1 MMNMNM
7 NPGMP
12 EEALSVDTNSLPPD
26 EDLEEDRAEAEL
38 DRLLNSTNLVD
49 IILKKKEGKEK
60 LVQIGQEVIEGYMR
74 DKESRKHW
82 ETQNEEW
89 TKLAL
94 QVMEKKNYPWDNASN
109 VKFPILTTA
118 ALQFSSR
125 AYPSLVSSF
134 DIVKAKAIGNDPGG
148 KFQEVAD
155 RISTHMSYQVL
166 YEMLG
171 WDEDMDKLCFILPI
185 VGTAFKKTYYDGNKG
200 TNCSELVFAKDLV
213 VNYWAK
219 NLNTAYRVS
228 HKLWRTPND
237 IVERQRKG
245 LFTKNEDYLKD
256 AGLDRGGN
264 IDAVSEAKKTV
275 TNEASPPAPDKSTP
289 RLLVECH
296 TFYDLDDD
304 GYDEPYVITIDY
316 ETRLPLRIVA
326 RFYKEDVELDE
337 KDEKKIAKIT
347 PCQYFT
353 KFGFIPNP
361 DGGFYDLGFG
371 LLLGG
376 INESVNTLI
385 NQLVDSGTINN
396 LQGGFIGKG
405 IRINQKSM
413 RFTPGEWKAVNN
425 FGDDLRK
432 GIFPLPTKEPSNVLF
447 QLLGVLVQS
456 GKELASIS
464 EIFTG
469 KMPGQNTP
477 ASTTMATIEQGL
489 KVFTS
494 IYKRLYRSLGEEFE
508 KLYKLNKLYLP
519 EHIEYTVEVEG
530 EAVPQTTGKQDYIQM
545 NNSPQPG
552 KPFVKIVPAADPNMV
567 SDTQKLVKSQGLL
580 ELIQLGTINR
590 AEATKQILEQQGQ
603 TNIAELTKV
612 PEPQPDFETQL
623 KGKIHEDTMQL
634 EKAKLQLEAFKAKNE
649 SLERETKAML
659 NMAQLQGMK
668 DEAQLAALQ
677 AQTEMLAKDEEN
689 MRKQIQSML
698 DHSMQMNQQQEKHQQ
713 QLQQKEEAHKLQM
726 QMKAAA
732 KPTE

>member
-1 MMNMNM
+1 MEDPMEQ
-7 NPGMP
+7 
-12 EEALSVDTNSLPPD
+12 EE
-26 EDLEEDRAEAEL
+26 ERAEAEL
-38 DRLLNSTNLVD
+38 DILLNSTNLVD
-49 IILKKKEGKEK
+49 VLLKKGKKDK
-60 LVQIGQEVIEGYMR
+60 LVEIGQEIVEGYNQ
-74 DKESRKHW
+74 DKESRKAW

-94 QVMEKKNYPWDNASN
+94 QVMEKKNFPWDNASN

-134 DIVKAKAIGNDPGG
+134 DVVKAKAIGNDPEG
-148 KFQEVAD
+148 KMQAIAD

-166 YEMLG
+166 YEMQG
-171 WDEDMDKLCFILPI
+171 WDEGMDKLCFILPI
-185 VGTAFKKTYYDGNKG
+185 VGTAFKKTYYDGNIG
-200 TNCSELVFAKDLV
+200 ANCSELVFAKDLV

-219 NLNTAYRVS
+219 SLDQAYRVT

-245 LFTKNEDYLKD
+245 IYTDNEEYLKD
-256 AGLDRGGN
+256 AGLDTGGN
-264 IDAVSEAKKTV
+264 IDVNTETKKSV
-275 TNEASPPAPDKSTP
+275 TDKTSPPATDKSTP
-289 RLLVECH
+289 RLVIECH

-304 GYDEPYVITIDY
+304 GYNEPYVITIDY
-316 ETRLPLRIVA
+316 QTRLPLRMTA
-326 RFYKEDVELDE
+326 RFYKEDVEVED
-337 KDEKKIAKIT
+337 KKIVRIK

-385 NQLVDSGTINN
+385 NQLVDSGTLNN

-405 IRINQKSM
+405 IRVNQKKLS
-413 RFTPGEWKAVNN
+413 FTPGEWKAVNN

-519 EHIEYTVEVEG
+519 EHVEYTVEVEG
-530 EAVPQTTGKQDYIQM
+530 ETTPQKTGKGDYLAM
-545 NNSPQPG
+545 SNSPGMG
-552 KPFVKIVPAADPNMV
+552 KPFVKIIPAADPNMV
-567 SDTQKLVKSQGLL
+567 SETQKLVKSQGLL
-580 ELIQLGTINR
+580 ELLQLGTINPQ
-590 AEATKQILEQQGQ
+590 EATRQILVNQGQ
-603 TNIAELTKV
+603 AEVGKLLET
-612 PEPQPDFETQL
+612 PPPQPDFETQL
-623 KGKIHEDTMQL
+623 KTKIHEDTMKL
-634 EKAKLQLEAFKAKNE
+634 EQAKLQLEAFRAKNE

-659 NMAQLQGMK
+659 NLAELQGMQ
-668 DEAQLAALQ
+668 DETQVEQLKAQAA
-677 AQTEMLAKDEEN
+677 MLAQDEEN
-689 MRKQIQSML
+689 MRKQIQAML
-698 DHSMQMNQQQEKHQQ
+698 DHTMKTQQAQEKHQLGLQMQQEKHDQA
-713 QLQQKEEAHKLQM
+713 LAMARES
-726 QMKAAA
+726 